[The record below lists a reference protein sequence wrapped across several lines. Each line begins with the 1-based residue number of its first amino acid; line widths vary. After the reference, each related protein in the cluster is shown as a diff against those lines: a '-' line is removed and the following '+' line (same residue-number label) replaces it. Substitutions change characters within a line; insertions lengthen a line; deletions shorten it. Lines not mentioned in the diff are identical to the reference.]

1 MNPAER
7 VVNGTIRRLTRVA
20 CRVDDAELSKIPA
33 CGPLILVC
41 NHINFLEVPLA
52 YTHLMP
58 RRLTGFAKAETWDN
72 PALGWLFSMWEAIP
86 VRRGEADGRALRKA
100 VEVLREGQLLAVA
113 PEGTRSGNGQLQ
125 PGRPG
130 VVMVALWS
138 KAPLLPIAYYGGEM
152 FARNVRRLRRTDF
165 HFVVGDP
172 FRLDDRGERATHLV
186 RQRMVDEVMYQ
197 LAALLPPDY
206 RGVYTDLDRA
216 TETYL
221 RFEPPATSNLR
232 RVRQPPQ
239 PSA

>member
-1 MNPAER
+1 MKPAEW
-7 VVNGTIRRLTRVA
+7 VVNGTIRQLTRVA
-20 CRVDDAELSKIPA
+20 CRVDDVDLAKIPRS
-33 CGPLILVC
+33 GPLILVC

-52 YTHLMP
+52 YTHLWP

-86 VRRGEADGRALRKA
+86 VRRGEVDSRALRKA
-100 VEVLREGQLLAVA
+100 VDALREGQLLAVA
-113 PEGTRSGNGQLQ
+113 PEGTRSGTGQLQ
-125 PGRPG
+125 AGRPG

-152 FARNVRRLRRTDF
+152 FSRNVRRLRRTDF

-172 FRLDDRGERATHLV
+172 FQLDDRGERVTRLV

-206 RGVYTDLDRA
+206 RGVYADLDRA

-221 RFEPPATSNLR
+221 RFDPPAASNLR
-232 RVRQPPQ
+232 RVGQLPRA
-239 PSA
+239 SA